1 MQDMHYYYKCQLDD
15 IHKAIKENELEK
27 ASAKLDLLLNK
38 IEQDINYKIDML
50 QQEIANVS
58 RIIKMKEHIY
68 TQCLKTILNSLFLF
82 AKSERNIAKRPRER

>member
-1 MQDMHYYYKCQLDD
+1 MQDMHYYYKYQLDD

-27 ASAKLDLLLNK
+27 VSAKLDLLLNK

-50 QQEIANVS
+50 QQEMANVS

-68 TQCLKTILNSLFLF
+68 SMFKDYI
-82 AKSERNIAKRPRER
+82 E

>member
-1 MQDMHYYYKCQLDD
+1 MLAYKKLIFDFYPSLRD
-15 IHKAIKENELEK
+15 GKFLGVLVSSNELEK

-50 QQEIANVS
+50 QQEMANVS

-68 TQCLKTILNSLFLF
+68 SMFKDYI
-82 AKSERNIAKRPRER
+82 E

>member
-15 IHKAIKENELEK
+15 IHKAIKENEVEK

-50 QQEIANVS
+50 QQEMANVS

-68 TQCLKTILNSLFLF
+68 SMFKDYI
-82 AKSERNIAKRPRER
+82 E

>member
-1 MQDMHYYYKCQLDD
+1 MQDIHYYYKCQLDD

-50 QQEIANVS
+50 QQEMANVS
-58 RIIKMKEHIY
+58 RIIK
-68 TQCLKTILNSLFLF
+68 CLKPILNSLFFYLL
-82 AKSERNIAKRPRER
+82 NLREL

>member
-1 MQDMHYYYKCQLDD
+1 MQDIHYYYKYQLDD

-27 ASAKLDLLLNK
+27 TSAKLDLLLNK

-50 QQEIANVS
+50 QQEMANVS

-68 TQCLKTILNSLFLF
+68 SMFKDYI
-82 AKSERNIAKRPRER
+82 E